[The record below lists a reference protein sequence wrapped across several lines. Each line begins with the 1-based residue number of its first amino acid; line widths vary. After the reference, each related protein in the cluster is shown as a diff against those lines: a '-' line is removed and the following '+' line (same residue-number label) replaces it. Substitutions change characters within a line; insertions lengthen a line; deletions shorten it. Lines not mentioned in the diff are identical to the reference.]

1 VRRIAAGCLLLLAA
15 AGQAET
21 LASIRGTVL
30 FTLGTPHDGAPLPDA
45 EVTLSNPGLSILR
58 HTTADPQGR
67 FAFAAVPAGDGYEIT
82 VDELGF
88 PVSQGKLGHLF
99 GGKTLF
105 IQGEIG
111 LDFDC
116 PLIWWTE
123 RYLMPGYFEPAPWP
137 ADQGICL

>member
-1 VRRIAAGCLLLLAA
+1 MRKIAAAVLLLLLAA
-15 AGQAET
+15 TGKAET

-30 FTLGTPHDGAPLPDA
+30 LREDRYPLPGA
-45 EVTLSNPGLSILR
+45 EVTLRNPGLSVLR
-58 HTTADPQGR
+58 RTSTDDHGR
-67 FAFAAVPAGDGYEIT
+67 FTFAAVPPGDGYEIT

-88 PVSQGKLGHLF
+88 PVSYGKLGHLF

-105 IQGEIG
+105 VQGEIG
-111 LDFDC
+111 LDFAC
-116 PLIWWTE
+116 PLIWWLE